1 MTGIEFTDFTGN
13 PDIEIEGL
21 AYNSK
26 EIRPGYLFIALKG
39 NTLDGHNFVEEAIR
53 KGASAVVM
61 EKIMPIHPSI
71 SFIIVPN
78 SRNAM
83 SKLSAKFYRYPFEKI
98 NLTGITG
105 TNGKTTTSYIL
116 ESILQSSGAKPGVI
130 GTINYRFPGHTIA
143 APITTPES
151 LDLMQILRRMAN
163 AGVTDVVIEVSSHA
177 LQQGRVRD
185 CPFKTAI
192 FTNLTR
198 DHLDY
203 HGSMENYFQAKSRLF
218 MGLKKRS
225 QGDATAIINTDDP
238 KGKELAK
245 LVCKNVVTYGLKDTC
260 NIKAKMIRAGR
271 TGIIA
276 KLVMPSG
283 ETEIHSPLIG
293 KFNIYNILAAAA
305 AAYSMGI
312 DMEAIKTGI
321 SRLEHIPGRL
331 EMVKN
336 SQSLTIVVDY
346 AHTPD
351 ALDKVLKALRPL
363 VSGRIITLFGCGGDR
378 DSGKRYEMGRVAG
391 TLSDMVFITT
401 DNPRT
406 EDPYS
411 IASQVKKGVQDVLNG
426 SRCIVDLDRKSAIK
440 RAVKTIDKNDLLL
453 IAGKGHEDY
462 QIIGKHKKNF
472 DDRIV
477 AMKAAAERI

>member
-1 MTGIEFTDFTGN
+1 
-13 PDIEIEGL
+13 
-21 AYNSK
+21 
-26 EIRPGYLFIALKG
+26 
-39 NTLDGHNFVEEAIR
+39 
-53 KGASAVVM
+53 
-61 EKIMPIHPSI
+61 
-71 SFIIVPN
+71 
-78 SRNAM
+78 
-83 SKLSAKFYRYPFEKI
+83 
-98 NLTGITG
+98 
-105 TNGKTTTSYIL
+105 
-116 ESILQSSGAKPGVI
+116 
-130 GTINYRFPGHTIA
+130 
-143 APITTPES
+143 
-151 LDLMQILRRMAN
+151 
-163 AGVTDVVIEVSSHA
+163 
-177 LQQGRVRD
+177 
-185 CPFKTAI
+185 
-192 FTNLTR
+192 
-198 DHLDY
+198 
-203 HGSMENYFQAKSRLF
+203 MENYFQAKSRLF

-225 QGDATAIINTDDP
+225 QGNATAIINTDDP
-238 KGKELAK
+238 RGKELAK
-245 LVCKNVVTYGLKDTC
+245 LVCKNVVTYGLKDPC
-260 NIKAKMIRAGR
+260 NIKAKMIQAGR
-271 TGIIA
+271 TGIRA

-283 ETEIHSPLIG
+283 ETEIRSPLIG

-312 DMEAIKTGI
+312 DMETVRTGI

-363 VSGRIITLFGCGGDR
+363 VSGRLITLFGCGGDR

-411 IASQVKKGVQDVLNG
+411 IASQIKKGVQDVLNG

-462 QIIGKHKKNF
+462 QIIGKHKKIF

-477 AMKAAAERI
+477 ALKAAAERI